1 MSAEAYLPYHRKY
14 RPKKINEYIGNHK
27 IKKGVLSA
35 LRGEHKPQV
44 ILMSGH
50 AGTGKTTMGRLLAKE
65 YLCEDRNTET
75 GACGQCHHCKLMEDY
90 IETGDTG
97 MLMNVREVDVTD
109 SSGKQDITE
118 LLEDA
123 AVPTYD
129 GSWKVYILDEC
140 HMMTNAAQN
149 RLLKNLEEPAER
161 VLMILC
167 TTDPQKLLETII
179 SRCQYVFKVQKPTR
193 EELSELLQRVLINE
207 GFRHNQYDAKA
218 LSLVCVKGDFVPRK
232 TLVALEQVVREAKEV
247 TYEKTVEVLDV
258 VSDRYFFEFYE
269 ILLADTINIYKYIT
283 FIGKLKATVD
293 LKQFVETLL
302 SFSVR
307 GIYIAN
313 GVVVEALDE
322 SEKTSYKK
330 LFSKFNTGDVAYLLN
345 LLLSMKKSLDVEARL
360 LLLGYTGLKQPQHQP
375 QQNKE
380 DIALVDLT
388 DGTVSKEKQ
397 EGSSNYIEA
406 ITMTEEEKVD
416 FVEAHSK
423 PVSPQDLASMFGGT
437 LIQGA
442 GTPVPQNNNSS
453 DPQENATPE
462 NN

>member
-1 MSAEAYLPYHRKY
+1 MTAESYLPYHRKY
-14 RPKKINEYIGNHK
+14 RPKRIKDYIGNHK

-35 LRGEHKPQV
+35 LQDEHKPQV

-65 YLCEDRNTET
+65 YLCSDRNNET
-75 GACGQCHHCKLMEDY
+75 GACGRCHNCVQMEDY
-90 IETGDTG
+90 IETGDADS
-97 MLMNVREVDVTD
+97 LMNVREVDVTD

-123 AVPTYD
+123 SIPTYD

-179 SRCQYVFKVQKPTR
+179 SRCQYVWKVQKPSR

-232 TLVALEQVVREAKEV
+232 ALVALEQVVREAKEV
-247 TYEKTVEVLDV
+247 TYDKTVEVLDV

-269 ILLADTINIYKYIT
+269 ILLDETINIYRYIT
-283 FIGKLKATVD
+283 FIGRLKATVD
-293 LKQFVETLL
+293 LKQFVDTLL
-302 SFSVR
+302 SFSTR

-322 SEKTSYKK
+322 SEKNAYKK
-330 LFSKFNTGDVAYLLN
+330 LFSKFSTGDVAHLLN

-360 LLLGYTGLKQPQHQP
+360 LLLGYTGLKQPQQQVP
-375 QQNKE
+375 QNTG
-380 DIALVDLT
+380 DLTLVDIS
-388 DGTVSKEKQ
+388 DGAVSKEKQ
-397 EGSSNYIEA
+397 EGSANYIES
-406 ITMTEEEKVD
+406 ITMTEEEKD
-416 FVEAHSK
+416 KFVEEHSK
-423 PVSPQDLASMFGGT
+423 QVTPQELATLFGGT
-437 LIQGA
+437 LLQGA
-442 GTPVPQNNNSS
+442 GTQEPQGN
-453 DPQENATPE
+453 ETPE
-462 NN
+462 NGSTENK